1 MGRTKSHK
9 NYLEQMTQ
17 EYDYLF
23 KLLLIGDSGV
33 GKSCLLLRFADDTY
47 TESYISTIGV
57 DFKIRTIDVDGKTI
71 KLQIWDTAGQERF
84 KTITSSYYKGAH
96 GIIVTYDITDRDSF
110 AKVSEWMSEVDKHAQ
125 ENISR
130 ILVGNKKDLE
140 EQRQVPYNEAKDL
153 ADHFN
158 VRFLETSAKNAQNVE
173 DAFTL
178 MTREIKSK
186 VATST
191 VKKPLHD
198 ASTKISKGG
207 AKKLAQKKSGCC

>member
-1 MGRTKSHK
+1 MVST
-9 NYLEQMTQ
+9 T

-23 KLLLIGDSGV
+23 KVLMIGNSGV
-33 GKSCLLLRFADDTY
+33 GKSCLLLRFADDQFQ
-47 TESYISTIGV
+47 ENFMPTIGV
-57 DFKIRTIDVDGKTI
+57 DFKIRTINVDEKVC

-84 KTITSSYYKGAH
+84 KTITSSYYRGAH

-110 AKVSEWMSEVDKHAQ
+110 AKVSEWMSEVDKHSDK
-125 ENISR
+125 NISR

-140 EQRQVPYNEAKDL
+140 DQREIQYSEAKDL

-158 VRFLETSAKNAQNVE
+158 IRFLETSAKNAQNVE

-186 VATST
+186 VATSQP
-191 VKKPLHD
+191 KRANHEN
-198 ASTKISKGG
+198 STKISKGG
-207 AKKLAQKKSGCC
+207 AKKL